1 MLHFLYIL
9 LYFSHIMIFL
19 YILLL
24 KPPSLPINPKAKGYL
39 LNDVLVT
46 DRDICTFI
54 TDFYAL
60 KNECKCNKNFDFNT
74 KLLNTFG
81 IAKEVNMAT

>member
-9 LYFSHIMIFL
+9 LYFSDIMIFL
-19 YILLL
+19 YVLLL
-24 KPPSLPINPKAKGYL
+24 KPPSLPINPKA
-39 LNDVLVT
+39 NDVLVT
-46 DRDICTFI
+46 DRDICTYI

>member
-9 LYFSHIMIFL
+9 LYFSDIMIFL

-39 LNDVLVT
+39 LNDVLIT
-46 DRDICTFI
+46 DRDKCTYI

-60 KNECKCNKNFDFNT
+60 KMNANATKTLILIRNF
-74 KLLNTFG
+74 
-81 IAKEVNMAT
+81 